1 MRRCSEPVYARS
13 QGGLTL
19 RHVLM
24 GFGAAFACL
33 AACGGLDLNPLVN
46 EPRSVQLEH
55 DPSKT
60 LTVVHEMVWQDKS
73 HATREIRFPAGTY
86 TLEAE
91 DADYWYMRSSAPL
104 NLREF
109 NKGVQTESRNIRGG
123 IAIGKYTTRSVPA
136 AGYIDGQ
143 ESSRILIWKLGKDFL
158 SREGKDWR
166 KSS

>member
-1 MRRCSEPVYARS
+1 MKPKMQQRAR
-13 QGGLTL
+13 
-19 RHVLM
+19 
-24 GFGAAFACL
+24 AANRFILVALACL
-33 AACGGLDLNPLVN
+33 AACGGLELNPLVN
-46 EPRSVQLEH
+46 EPRTVRFEQ

-60 LTVVHEMVWQDKS
+60 LTVVHEMVWHDKS
-73 HATREIRFPAGTY
+73 HATREIRFPVGTY

-109 NKGVQTESRNIRGG
+109 KKGVQTESRNIRGG
-123 IAIGKYTTRSVPA
+123 IAIGKYITRSVPA

-166 KSS
+166 KSF

>member
-1 MRRCSEPVYARS
+1 
-13 QGGLTL
+13 
-19 RHVLM
+19 M
-24 GFGAAFACL
+24 GIGVAVACL
-33 AACGGLDLNPLVN
+33 SACGGVELNPSVN
-46 EPRSVQLEH
+46 EPRSVHLEQ

-60 LTVVHEMVWQDKS
+60 LTIVQEMVFGDKS

-86 TLEAE
+86 ALEAE
-91 DADYWYMRSSAPL
+91 DADYWYMRSPVPL
-104 NLREF
+104 NLRGF
-109 NKGVQTESRNIRGG
+109 NKGVQIESRNIRGG

-166 KSS
+166 KSF

>member
-1 MRRCSEPVYARS
+1 MGAANRFMLVAR
-13 QGGLTL
+13 GGFTL
-19 RHVLM
+19 RHLLM
-24 GFGAAFACL
+24 GFGAFACL
-33 AACGGLDLNPLVN
+33 AACGGLDLNPSVN
-46 EPRSVQLEH
+46 EPRSVHFQQ

-60 LTVVHEMVWQDKS
+60 LTVIHEMVWQDKS
-73 HATREIRFPAGTY
+73 HATREIRFPAATY

-91 DADYWYMRSSAPL
+91 DADYWYMRSPAPL

-109 NKGVQTESRNIRGG
+109 KKGVQTESRNIRGG

-136 AGYIDGQ
+136 AAYIDGQ

-166 KSS
+166 KS

>member
-1 MRRCSEPVYARS
+1 
-13 QGGLTL
+13 
-19 RHVLM
+19 M
-24 GFGAAFACL
+24 GIGVAVACL
-33 AACGGLDLNPLVN
+33 AACGGLELNPSVN
-46 EPRSVQLEH
+46 EPRNVHLEQ

-60 LTVVHEMVWQDKS
+60 LTVVQEMVWDDKS

-86 TLEAE
+86 ALEAE
-91 DADYWYMRSSAPL
+91 DADYWYMRSPVPL
-104 NLREF
+104 NLRGF
-109 NKGVQTESRNIRGG
+109 KKGVQTESRNIRGG

-166 KSS
+166 KSF

>member
-1 MRRCSEPVYARS
+1 
-13 QGGLTL
+13 
-19 RHVLM
+19 M
-24 GFGAAFACL
+24 GIGVAVACL
-33 AACGGLDLNPLVN
+33 SACGGLELNPSVN
-46 EPRSVQLEH
+46 EPRSVHLEQ

-60 LTVVHEMVWQDKS
+60 LTIVQEMVFGDKS

-86 TLEAE
+86 ALEAE
-91 DADYWYMRSSAPL
+91 DADYWYMRSPVPL
-104 NLREF
+104 NLRGF
-109 NKGVQTESRNIRGG
+109 NKGVQIESRNIRGG

-166 KSS
+166 KSF

>member
-1 MRRCSEPVYARS
+1 
-13 QGGLTL
+13 L
-19 RHVLM
+19 RHVTTGL
-24 GFGAAFACL
+24 GIVLACL
-33 AACGGLDLNPLVN
+33 AGCGGLELNPLVN
-46 EPRSVQLEH
+46 EPRTVRLEQ
-55 DPSKT
+55 DRSKT
-60 LTVVHEMVWQDKS
+60 LTVVHEMVWSDKS

-86 TLEAE
+86 SLEAE
-91 DADYWYMRSSAPL
+91 DADYWYMRSPAPL
-104 NLREF
+104 VLREF
-109 NKGVQTESRNIRGG
+109 KKGMQTESRNIRGG

>member
-1 MRRCSEPVYARS
+1 MRPYREPVYPHS

-19 RHVLM
+19 RYMFM
-24 GFGAAFACL
+24 GFGAAVACL
-33 AACGGLDLNPLVN
+33 TACGGLDLNPSVN
-46 EPRSVQLEH
+46 EARSVHLEQ

-60 LTVVHEMVWQDKS
+60 LIVVHEMVWQN
-73 HATREIRFPAGTY
+73 ATREIRFPTGTY

-91 DADYWYMRSSAPL
+91 DADYWYMRSPAPL
-104 NLREF
+104 KLREIK
-109 NKGVQTESRNIRGG
+109 KGMQTESRNIRGG
-123 IAIGKYTTRSVPA
+123 LAIGKYTTRSVPA

>member
-1 MRRCSEPVYARS
+1 
-13 QGGLTL
+13 L

-24 GFGAAFACL
+24 GIGAACAFL
-33 AACGGLDLNPLVN
+33 AACGGLDLNPSVN
-46 EPRSVQLEH
+46 EPRTVHLER

-73 HATREIRFPAGTY
+73 HPTREIRFPAGTY

-91 DADYWYMRSSAPL
+91 DVDYWYMRSAAPL

-109 NKGVQTESRNIRGG
+109 KKGVQTESRNIRGG
-123 IAIGKYTTRSVPA
+123 LAIGKYTTRSVPA
-136 AGYIDGQ
+136 AGYIDGE
-143 ESSRILIWKLGKDFL
+143 ESSRRVLIWKLGKDFL

-166 KSS
+166 KSL